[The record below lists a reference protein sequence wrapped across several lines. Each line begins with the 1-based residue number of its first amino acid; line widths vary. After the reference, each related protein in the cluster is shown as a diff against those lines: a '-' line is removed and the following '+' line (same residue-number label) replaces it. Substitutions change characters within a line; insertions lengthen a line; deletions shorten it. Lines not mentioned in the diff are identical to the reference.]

1 MAIVELNGVNKTE
14 RFTLVNNFKGYRNKE
29 DKTTL
34 ADGWMIEGSKNV
46 LLTTTG
52 TIKPRGGYVRYG
64 QDDSTIA
71 PILSSYDWERRNSDY
86 RNLRAGNEK
95 LQFVSDE
102 VWYDLISDV
111 SDNVLFRYT
120 DWWDNTELKAV
131 LLMVNGTENI
141 YEWTGGSTTYA
152 SDTTTTLTKEG
163 TTTWAEEGFYNIDND
178 QGDSTTQFTITNPTG
193 TTFRYTYTSTGTDPA
208 ITAVSFAIGMKIYIN
223 AQNFSAVNNGLFTIT
238 GAGTDYF
245 EITNASGSEEAT
257 KTIGTGFITLQPSQI
272 RLGDVTHTYHGGAD
286 TTTLI
291 NIIPNITPGTAGDIV
306 FQEVKTIPV
315 GNFVYNSGFTFNP
328 KKIDNIANF
337 KQQLYVYDNDL
348 RYLYIS
354 KTNEYKT
361 FTFTTPTRLVGE
373 GALVTLDGSP
383 RAILMQEDT
392 VYISASENQWYTVK
406 FTLSS
411 DNVYEDIEI
420 ERLKT
425 AYSKG
430 ARSQEYATKVLNDIY
445 FINFEPI
452 MDSLGRVTSISD
464 TPQTTNLSDPIRND
478 FDAYNFEDGSIFYY
492 KNFVYI
498 AIPKESIVRIFNLA
512 ETCWEAPQL
521 LPISRFS
528 VINGELYGH
537 SYINPITYKLFT
549 GTKDDQDPDDATT
562 GTAIDTL
569 AIFSYQNFGYRDQ
582 SKHFN
587 EYFVEGYIKENT
599 NLTCGI
605 NYEIDGLNGIIEKNI
620 NGSDTSVVWIKP
632 DDSSFGKVPIGTNPL
647 GGTLTNNASIYT
659 NPLSLNK
666 FRIIFTIPRAGGF
679 FECASF
685 FKTKDVDY
693 DWEILAFGPLV
704 TVSPNNNAQIK
715 Q

>member
-1 MAIVELNGVNKTE
+1 MTKVELNGVNKTE
-14 RFTLVNNFKGYRNKE
+14 NFTLVNNFKGYRNKE
-29 DKTTL
+29 DKTSI
-34 ADGWMIEGSKNV
+34 ADGWMIEGSRNV

-52 TIKPRGGYVRYG
+52 TIKPRGGYVRLG
-64 QDDSTIA
+64 QDSTTIS

-95 LQFVSDE
+95 LQFISDS
-102 VWYDLISDV
+102 VWYDLLTGL

-141 YEWTGGSTTYA
+141 YEWSGGATTYA
-152 SDTTTTLTKEG
+152 SDATTTLTKEG

-178 QGDSTTQFTITNPTG
+178 IGDSTTQFTITNPSG
-193 TTFRYTYTSTGTDPA
+193 TTFRYTYTSVGTDPL
-208 ITAVSFAIGMKIYIN
+208 ITSVTFAIGMKVYIK
-223 AQNFSAVNNGLFTIT
+223 AQNFNAGNNGVFTIT

-245 EITNASGSEEAT
+245 EITNASGVAEDT
-257 KTIGTGFITLQPSQI
+257 KTIGTGFITLQPNQI
-272 RLGDVTHTYHGGAD
+272 RLGDVTHTYHGGAS
-286 TTTLI
+286 TTTLT
-291 NIIPNITPGTAGDIV
+291 NIIPNITPATAGDII
-306 FQEVKTIPV
+306 FQEVKTVPV
-315 GNFVYNSGFTFNP
+315 GNFGYNSGFTFNP
-328 KKIDNIANF
+328 SKIDNIANF

-348 RYLYIS
+348 RYIYIS

-383 RAILMQEDT
+383 RAILMQENT
-392 VYISASENQWYTVK
+392 VYISASENQWYTIK

-430 ARSQEYATKVLNDIY
+430 ARSQEYTTKVMNDIY

-452 MDSLGRVTSISD
+452 MDSLGRVASISD

-498 AIPKESIVRIFNLA
+498 AIPKEGIVRIFNLA

-528 VINGELYGH
+528 VIDGELCGH
-537 SYINPITYKLFT
+537 SYISPITYKLFT

-562 GTAIDTL
+562 GTAIDAL

-599 NLTCGI
+599 DLTCGI
-605 NYEIDGLNGIIEKNI
+605 NYEIDGLNGIIEKTI
-620 NGSDTSVVWIKP
+620 NGSDTTVVWIKT
-632 DDSSFGKVPIGTNPL
+632 DDSSFGKTAIGTNPL
-647 GGTLTNNASIYT
+647 GGTLTKNTSIYT
-659 NPLSLNK
+659 NPLTLNK

-679 FECASF
+679 FEYASF
-685 FKTKDVDY
+685 FKTKEVDY